1 MARSSGGNE
10 IEANTNTVVGTYG
23 YMSPEYAIAGLYS
36 TKSDVY
42 SFGVFSSRDCEW
54 EEKQRVLS
62 PKPLHQP
69 SWTHDRPSMSSVIL
83 MLGSEGVLPQPREP
97 GMKFGRNTVTGLDWY
112 LLSWKSTDDPS
123 KVRTSRNAV
132 CVRNCSFTPY
142 ANSDIREGGSGCLVW
157 FGDLIDIGEFS

>member
-1 MARSSGGNE
+1 MVPYS
-10 IEANTNTVVGTYG
+10 G

-69 SWTHDRPSMSSVIL
+69 SWTRKYQVISPPFFVIKITKNHSWCGYELSRHGPSIWKVDLSKLLMRQWEITTIYLQCYVQSMSVCCVCNIVQMIGQACLLWFLCWVVRVYYLS
-83 MLGSEGVLPQPREP
+83 LGS
-97 GMKFGRNTVTGLDWY
+97 
-112 LLSWKSTDDPS
+112 
-123 KVRTSRNAV
+123 
-132 CVRNCSFTPY
+132 
-142 ANSDIREGGSGCLVW
+142 LV
-157 FGDLIDIGEFS
+157 FSVKDMC